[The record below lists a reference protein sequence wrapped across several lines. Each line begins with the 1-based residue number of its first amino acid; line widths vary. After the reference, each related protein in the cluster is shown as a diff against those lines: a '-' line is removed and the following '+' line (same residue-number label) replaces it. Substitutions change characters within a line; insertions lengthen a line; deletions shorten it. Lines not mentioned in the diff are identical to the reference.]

1 MATQTKNKSN
11 TKNISNSKTTVSKKV
26 NRTKKDVVDSSL
38 NTSTVNNT
46 LTKIYTKTDE
56 EFKPKRELAQKLTFA
71 QLQELIQRNVTKGV
85 NKSFVQYTRDLL
97 DQYTAN
103 PLNSID
109 NLREVSRFLTRVS
122 MIYKQMISYFST
134 MPLYTYNITPIFDY
148 TQEVDSEKTL
158 KNYQKVLKSFNS
170 FNMFKELSN
179 VVSTTIRDGFYVGYM
194 FYSEKDGIFLMPLD
208 QQYCRIYGKTSN
220 GEWIVFMNA
229 AYFDQGNNKDF
240 IYGVNNDGV
249 GIWPDVFIEGY
260 ETYKNDGRDYQW
272 FRLPPE
278 NTLCMISSTDDEFYM
293 PLPYFLPLFKSL
305 LQLLDT
311 ENLIAAKNEIENY
324 KLILLKIPLMQDGD
338 DINDFAIDL
347 DIVLNFQRLLEEIVP
362 DGIGIGTTP
371 CETDTISFD
380 KSTSTSDTDA
390 LQKAMNSLF
399 SNAGINQ
406 LVVSSGD
413 SSNANG
419 LKYSIANDLGKM
431 SVYIRRLE
439 SWLNYFIK
447 TNIAEGFKL
456 QIFDQTQYNRQ
467 DFINEKKSAA
477 ELGSSKMDYLCA
489 LGDTPYIAYNKLRF
503 EAEVLNVQK
512 FMMPLQST
520 YTQSGNNTGGAPT
533 KDETELSPEGQATRD
548 SGKNDDKGNK

>member
-1 MATQTKNKSN
+1 MAKTETKMITKNE
-11 TKNISNSKTTVSKKV
+11 
-26 NRTKKDVVDSSL
+26 
-38 NTSTVNNT
+38 
-46 LTKIYTKTDE
+46 E
-56 EFKPKRELAQKLTFA
+56 EFKPKREVAQKLTFE
-71 QLQELIQRNVTKGV
+71 QLRELIQRNVNRSV
-85 NKSFVQYTRDLL
+85 NKSFTQYTRELL
-97 DQYTAN
+97 EQYTVN
-103 PLNSID
+103 PVSNID

-134 MPLYTYNITPIFDY
+134 MPLYTYNITPFFDY
-148 TQEVDSEKTL
+148 TQEVQPDQTL
-158 KNYQKVLKSFNS
+158 KKYQKVLKAFNS

-179 VVSTTIRDGFYVGYM
+179 VVSITIRDGFYVGYM

-208 QQYCRIYGKTSN
+208 QTYCRIYGKTSS
-220 GEWIVFMNA
+220 GEWIVYMNA

-240 IYGVNNDGV
+240 IYGVNEDGV
-249 GIWPDVFIEGY
+249 GVWPDVFIDGY
-260 ETYKNDGRDYQW
+260 ETFKSEGRDYQW

-278 NTLCMISSTDDEFYM
+278 NTLCLISSTDDEFYM

-311 ENLIAAKNEIENY
+311 ENLIAAKTEIENY
-324 KLILLKIPLMQDGD
+324 KLILNKIPLIGNSD
-338 DINDFAIDL
+338 DVDDFAVSME
-347 DIVLNFQRLLEEIVP
+347 IVLQFQQLLEAIVP
-362 DGIGIGTTP
+362 EGIGIGTTP
-371 CETDTISFD
+371 CEVETISFD

-399 SNAGINQ
+399 ANAGINQ

-419 LKYSIANDLGKM
+419 LKYSIANDLGKI

-447 TNIAEGFKL
+447 TNISEGFQL
-456 QIFDQTQYNRQ
+456 QIFDETQYNRQ
-467 DFINEKKSAA
+467 DFINEKKEAA
-477 ELGSSKMDYLCA
+477 SLGSSKMDYLCA
-489 LGDTPYIAYNKLRF
+489 MGDTPYIAYNKLRF
-503 EAEVLNVQK
+503 EAVVLNVQQ
-512 FMMPLQST
+512 FMVPLQST
-520 YTQSGNNTGGAPT
+520 YTQSGSDTGGAPT

>member
-1 MATQTKNKSN
+1 MATQTNKEKANRRKKTNSSTTTKIVN
-11 TKNISNSKTTVSKKV
+11 NNQTKIITKN
-26 NRTKKDVVDSSL
+26 
-38 NTSTVNNT
+38 
-46 LTKIYTKTDE
+46 DE
-56 EFKPKRELAQKLTFA
+56 EFKPKREAAQKITFD
-71 QLQELIQRNVTKGV
+71 QIQELLQRNITKNV
-85 NKSFVQYTRDLL
+85 NKTFTQYTRDLL

-148 TQEVDSEKTL
+148 TEEIDSEKTL
-158 KNYQKVLKSFNS
+158 KNYQKILKTFNS

-179 VVSTTIRDGFYVGYM
+179 VVASTIRDGFYVGYM
-194 FYSEKDGIFLMPLD
+194 FYSEKDGMFLMPLD
-208 QQYCRIYGKTSN
+208 QQYCRIYGKTST
-220 GEWIVFMNA
+220 GEWIVYMDAGF
-229 AYFDQGNNKDF
+229 FDKGNNKDF
-240 IYGVNNDGV
+240 IYGINNDGV
-249 GIWPDVFIEGY
+249 GTWDQVFIEGY
-260 ETYKNDGRDYQW
+260 ETYKNQGNDYRW

-324 KLILLKIPLMQDGD
+324 KLILLKIPLMDNGND
-338 DINDFAIDL
+338 TNDFAIDL
-347 DIVLNFQRLLEEIVP
+347 DIILNFQRLLEEIVP

-371 CETDTISFD
+371 CETDTVSFD

-399 SNAGINQ
+399 ANAGINQ

-431 SVYIRRLE
+431 SVYLRRLE

-447 TNIAEGFKL
+447 TNIAEGFNL
-456 QIFDQTQYNRQ
+456 QIFDETQYNRQ
-467 DFINEKKSAA
+467 DFINEKKESAS
-477 ELGSSKMDYLCA
+477 LGGSKTDYLCA
-489 LGDTPYIAYNKLRF
+489 MGDTPYVAYNKLRF
-503 EAEVLNVQK
+503 EAQVLNIQQ
-512 FMMPLQST
+512 FMKPLEST
-520 YTQSGNNTGGAPT
+520 YTQSGSAGRPT
-533 KDETELSPEGQATRD
+533 VDETELSPSGQATRD
-548 SGKNDDKGNK
+548 SGKNDDKGNKI